1 MPVTHPAKRFAQ
13 RAAPLA
19 RGPEIAFA
27 ATLVIACAAMAAGT
41 QVLPSDF
48 VLPVVSTLFF
58 ILACLV
64 TLVGSCG
71 ARAAEQD
78 QLTYWDVAGALTL
91 FGICVASQVEPDQMV
106 RLIEGTHREH

>member
-1 MPVTHPAKRFAQ
+1 MPITHPAKRLLQ
-13 RAAPLA
+13 RDGPWM

-27 ATLVIACAAMAAGT
+27 TTLLIACAVIAAST
-41 QVLPSDF
+41 QMLPGDV

-64 TLVGSCG
+64 ALVASRS

-91 FGICVASQVEPDQMV
+91 FGICVASQVEPDQVV
-106 RLIEGTHREH
+106 RLIEGNHRGR

>member
-1 MPVTHPAKRFAQ
+1 MPITQPAKRLVQ
-13 RAAPLA
+13 RAAPSA

-27 ATLVIACAAMAAGT
+27 VTLLLAGAAMT
-41 QVLPSDF
+41 VSMQTLPGDF

-58 ILACLV
+58 VLACVVALV
-64 TLVGSCG
+64 ATLS
-71 ARAAEQD
+71 ARAAEPSR
-78 QLTYWDVAGALTL
+78 LTYWDVAGALTL

>member
-1 MPVTHPAKRFAQ
+1 MPITHPAKRFAR

-27 ATLVIACAAMAAGT
+27 TTLLLAGAAMVAGT
-41 QVLPSDF
+41 QMLPSDF

-58 ILACLV
+58 VLACLV
-64 TLVGSCG
+64 AMVAARG

-91 FGICVASQVEPDQMV
+91 FGICVATQVEPDQMV
-106 RLIEGTHREH
+106 RLIEGTHRDH

>member
-1 MPVTHPAKRFAQ
+1 MPIIHPAKRLAQ

-19 RGPEIAFA
+19 RGPEIVFA
-27 ATLVIACAAMAAGT
+27 ATLLLAGVAMVAST
-41 QVLPSDF
+41 QTLPGDF

-58 ILACLV
+58 FLACLV
-64 TLVGSCG
+64 ALVASRG

-106 RLIEGTHREH
+106 RLIEGTHREP

>member
-1 MPVTHPAKRFAQ
+1 MPITHPAKRFGQ

-27 ATLVIACAAMAAGT
+27 ATLLIACAATAAGT
-41 QVLPSDF
+41 QTLPGDF

-58 ILACLV
+58 VLACLV
-64 TLVGSCG
+64 ALVASRS
-71 ARAAEQD
+71 ARAAEQG

>member
-1 MPVTHPAKRFAQ
+1 M
-13 RAAPLA
+13 

-27 ATLVIACAAMAAGT
+27 TALLIACAVIAAST
-41 QVLPSDF
+41 QMLPGDV

-64 TLVGSCG
+64 ALVASRS

-91 FGICVASQVEPDQMV
+91 FGICVASQVEPDHMA
-106 RLIEGTHREH
+106 RLIEGTHRGR